1 MKNGSMVQLD
11 RPEDEMTLFVNGDPV
26 KVSKTKT
33 KSKKDCPPEKRISVK
48 GDMVCGMKGDEDLGQ
63 DIHHDGTPL
72 HYNK

>member
-1 MKNGSMVQLD
+1 MVQLD

-48 GDMVCGMKGDEDLGQ
+48 GDIYHFIKETINSANKCDQQQQFFLYSNIMK
-63 DIHHDGTPL
+63 
-72 HYNK
+72 